1 MKLNITKQRTL
12 WWFISGT
19 IILVGIVSMALSWQ
33 QYGAPVKPS
42 LDFVGGTRLQLTRDC
57 DVAANC
63 AQPIQT
69 SMVQKVLDEQGLT
82 GGSVQLLG
90 SDRQSVVVRTQTLD
104 VDQRDRLQAGIET
117 AIGQIDPQLTQNDTV
132 GPVLGKQLLT
142 TGLLSLIV
150 SFGLIAA
157 YLSLRFQLDYAILA
171 IVALL
176 HDVLVTLGIF
186 SLLGLLIGY
195 EADSLFIVALLTIVG
210 FSVNDTVVIYD
221 RIRETLKLNP
231 NQPINDA
238 VDISVNETLARSIN
252 TTLTTVLTLVS
263 IVLFGGGSLK
273 FFALA
278 LITGF
283 IAGAYSSIFIA
294 STLLAWWRSRSE
306 GSGFDGGD
314 DSGGDRATNDDAA
327 NDLGDKDYSEPLDP
341 MPNAL

>member
-1 MKLNITKQRTL
+1 MKLNIIKQRTL
-12 WWFISGT
+12 WWFISGA
-19 IILVGIVSMALSWQ
+19 IILVGVVSMALSWQ
-33 QYGAPVKPS
+33 QYGAPIRPS
-42 LDFVGGTRLQLTRDC
+42 LDFIGGTRLQLTRDC
-57 DVAANC
+57 STAANC
-63 AQPIQT
+63 TQPIET
-69 SMVQKVLDEQGLT
+69 STVQKVLDDQGLT

-90 SDRQSVVVRTQTLD
+90 SDRQSVVVRTRNLD
-104 VDQRDRLQAGIET
+104 VDQRDQLQKGIEA
-117 AIGQIDPQLTQNDTV
+117 AIGQTDPNLTQSDTV
-132 GPVLGKQLLT
+132 GPILGKQLLT

-176 HDVLVTLGIF
+176 HDLLVTLGIF
-186 SLLGLLIGY
+186 SLLGWLIGY

-238 VDISVNETLARSIN
+238 VDIAVNDTLSRSIN
-252 TTLTTVLTLVS
+252 TTLTTVLPLIS
-263 IVLFGGGSLK
+263 IVLFGGESLK

-283 IAGAYSSIFIA
+283 VAGVYSSIFIA

-306 GSGFDGGD
+306 GSGFDGD
-314 DSGGDRATNDDAA
+314 DSDGDRVTNDEAI
-327 NDLGDKDYSEPLDP
+327 NDLSDNDYSEPLDS

>member
-1 MKLNITKQRTL
+1 MKLNIIKQRTL
-12 WWFISGT
+12 WWFISGA
-19 IILVGIVSMALSWQ
+19 IILVGVVSMALSWQ
-33 QYGAPVKPS
+33 QYRAPIRPS
-42 LDFVGGTRLQLTRDC
+42 LDFIGGTRLQLTRDC
-57 DVAANC
+57 STVANC
-63 AQPIQT
+63 AQPIET
-69 SMVQKVLDEQGLT
+69 STVQKVLDDQGLT

-90 SDRQSVVVRTQTLD
+90 SDRQSVVVRTRNLD
-104 VDQRDRLQAGIET
+104 VDQRDQLQKGIEA
-117 AIGQIDPQLTQNDTV
+117 AIGQTDPKLTQNDTV
-132 GPVLGKQLLT
+132 GPILGKQLLT

-157 YLSLRFQLDYAILA
+157 YLSLRFQFDYAILA

-176 HDVLVTLGIF
+176 HDLLVTLGIF
-186 SLLGLLIGY
+186 SLLGWLIGY

-231 NQPINDA
+231 NQPINDVVDSA
-238 VDISVNETLARSIN
+238 VNDTLGRSIN

-306 GSGFDGGD
+306 GSGFDGD
-314 DSGGDRATNDDAA
+314 DSDGDRAINDKVID
-327 NDLGDKDYSEPLDP
+327 NRDDDDYPEPLDSV
-341 MPNAL
+341 PNAL